1 MTTPTHDDAASGRT
15 SVDRRTFIKTVGLT
29 TSVAAGLTAAAG
41 IEGILAARRAPAFAQ
56 GTRLNI
62 LRWVDFIP
70 ACDVE
75 LKRQAPEASKAL
87 GAEVVFEFINGNDLQ
102 PRITAAMQSGAGPDI
117 IMMLHNWPH
126 LYQNGLVDVTD
137 LGEWQGKD
145 QGAYYAQS
153 EAAAKDGK
161 RWLALP
167 HGIVGLQF
175 AYRKSWFD
183 DVGQTSWPKTLDE
196 LRQVGMKLKK
206 KGHPIGQ
213 TLGHTFGDAPAWA
226 YPLTWGFGGA
236 EVDRSGKKVVLD
248 SKETLEAVKFMQAF
262 WKDACDEGGFA
273 WDDTSN
279 NRAFLSGEIAATL
292 NGASIYI
299 AAKRGQDKIKDEKG
313 EPMLKDIQHGPI
325 PNGPAGTWAYHVA
338 FSHGVMKYG
347 KNPKLAK
354 DALRW
359 FHGKEQ
365 FGKWFLVADGFS
377 VGSTKFWE
385 QSPMWNTID
394 APMRIYRQ
402 AAAASRMIGYAGPP
416 SAKATEVYSK
426 YILTDMYAKACQ
438 GTKAEDAV
446 NWAAGELG
454 KIYG

>member
-1 MTTPTHDDAASGRT
+1 MTEDSMATHKGDRTTSGRT
-15 SVDRRTFIKTVGLT
+15 TLDRRTFLT
-29 TSVAAGLTAAAG
+29 TTAVAGFTAAAG
-41 IEGILAARRAPAFAQ
+41 IEGILAAGRAPAFAQ

-75 LKRQAPEASKAL
+75 LKRQAPEASKVL

-145 QGAYYAQS
+145 QGAYYPQS

-183 DVGQTSWPKTLDE
+183 EVGQTSWPKTLDE

-213 TLGHTFGDAPAWA
+213 TLGHTFGDAPAWS
-226 YPLTWGFGGA
+226 YPLLWNFGTA
-236 EVDRSGKKVVLD
+236 ETDKAGKSVLD
-248 SKETLEAVKFMQAF
+248 NKQTVDSVKWMTAF

-273 WDDTSN
+273 WDDTNN
-279 NRAFLSGEIAATL
+279 NRAFLAGEIAATL

-299 AAKRGQDKIKDEKG
+299 AAKRQQD
-313 EPMLKDIQHGPI
+313 
-325 PNGPAGTWAYHVA
+325 
-338 FSHGVMKYG
+338 
-347 KNPKLAK
+347 
-354 DALRW
+354 
-359 FHGKEQ
+359 
-365 FGKWFLVADGFS
+365 
-377 VGSTKFWE
+377 
-385 QSPMWNTID
+385 
-394 APMRIYRQ
+394 
-402 AAAASRMIGYAGPP
+402 
-416 SAKATEVYSK
+416 
-426 YILTDMYAKACQ
+426 
-438 GTKAEDAV
+438 
-446 NWAAGELG
+446 
-454 KIYG
+454 